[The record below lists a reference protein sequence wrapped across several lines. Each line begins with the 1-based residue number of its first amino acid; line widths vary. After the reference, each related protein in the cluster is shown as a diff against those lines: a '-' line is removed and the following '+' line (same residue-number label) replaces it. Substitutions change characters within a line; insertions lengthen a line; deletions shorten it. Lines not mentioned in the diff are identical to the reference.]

1 MKITIVLGAFL
12 PVPPIMGGAVE
23 KVWFQLGQEFA
34 RRGHDVVQISRA
46 SPQFPNDEV
55 INGVRHLRVRGFDTP
70 GSLFWLK
77 FLDLLYSIR
86 AMSILRSRRMS
97 ELPKADVI
105 VTNTFWLPFL
115 LRNSKRGRVYIHVA
129 RYPKGQ
135 TRFYAN
141 AARLQAPSHAVARAI
156 ADEAPKLAGKIRVI
170 PYPAPGST
178 TDRAPSPAGEREK
191 IILFVGRVH
200 PEKGVR
206 LLVEAFA
213 SGARTVF
220 ADWKLM
226 LVGPTNEK
234 HGGGGAS
241 YLVDLKRF
249 AANAGDKIIFR
260 GPIFDQTE
268 LEQTLC
274 AARVFVYPSLA
285 ERGESFGLAP
295 LEAMAQG
302 CAVFVSDLACFRDFI
317 RDGETG
323 FIFNHR
329 SLNPAESLRAK
340 IENVIVDPTLLSTV
354 ADAGYRKSAEYSL
367 ACVAD
372 QFLED
377 FNLLI
382 ANSDA
387 ARTSR

>member
-1 MKITIVLGAFL
+1 
-12 PVPPIMGGAVE
+12 
-23 KVWFQLGQEFA
+23 
-34 RRGHDVVQISRA
+34 
-46 SPQFPNDEV
+46 
-55 INGVRHLRVRGFDTP
+55 
-70 GSLFWLK
+70 
-77 FLDLLYSIR
+77 
-86 AMSILRSRRMS
+86 MS
-97 ELPKADVI
+97 ELPKADII

-115 LRNSKRGRVYIHVA
+115 LRNSKRGRVYVHVA

-135 TRFYAN
+135 TRFYGN
-141 AARLQAPSHAVARAI
+141 AARLQAPSQAVARAI
-156 ADEAPKLAGKIRVI
+156 AKEAPKLTGKIRVI

-178 TDRAPSPAGEREK
+178 IDRAPSPTGEREK

-200 PEKGVR
+200 PEKGVH

-213 SGARTVF
+213 EGARTVF

-226 LVGPTNEK
+226 IVGPTDEK

-241 YLVDLKRF
+241 YLDDLKRF

-260 GPIFDQTE
+260 GPVFDQTE
-268 LEQTLC
+268 LEQTLR
-274 AARVFVYPSLA
+274 ATRIFVYPSLA

-302 CAVFVSDLACFRDFI
+302 CAVFVSDLACFHDFI
-317 RDGETG
+317 RNGETG

-329 SLNPAESLRAK
+329 SAKPAESLRAK

-367 ACVAD
+367 ASVAD

-377 FNLLI
+377 FNSLN